1 MTVHR
6 ARHFAVGAVISA
18 AIFVSQLGPVAAA
31 NPRPSASPHER
42 GAGQSADALLV
53 RLKPG
58 VDPAAAASLF
68 ASSGATE
75 VGRLDQISTRVI
87 NGHGQAPAAL
97 QRRLL
102 DSPLVASV
110 EEDGTASVTLT
121 PTDPLWSNEWYAS
134 KVKAPAAWDT
144 TVGAGGP
151 VIAVLDTGIQ
161 FHHPDLDG
169 RVLAGWDFVNDDSN
183 PWDDNGHGTMVAG
196 VAAGAGMNDVGIA
209 GMCWRCKI
217 LPVKVAGSHGTLTW
231 SNAIAGILW
240 ATDHGADVINMSF
253 GSLSGSAALADA
265 VNYAESHGVV
275 VVAAAGNEGNTS
287 KFYPAAYPGVLS
299 VAATTNTDALYSF
312 STRGSWVTLA
322 APGCTWTTQRDST
335 WGSFCGT
342 SAAAPVVAGTAALYI
357 AAHPGAM
364 RSEVQYA
371 IRSTAVPLSVNVG
384 GGRVNAAAALTVSSS
399 ADASSSPSA
408 PAPPSGAKASA
419 GDASA
424 KVTWKAPASN
434 GGSAITGYTVTSTPG
449 GKTCST
455 NGALGCTVKG
465 LTNGTNYAFT
475 VRATNNLGTGLP
487 SDPSNIVK
495 PRAPDTTGPTTSAP
509 RAQFLA
515 NSTAG
520 AKVGVRLQWPSS
532 TDPSGVARYKLEMS
546 VNSGPWASITLPS
559 RTSTSV
565 DLQLKA
571 GNRYRFRLSAVDGLG
586 NVGAYAVTANSKLV
600 VSQETGQAVSFTGGW
615 KRTSLS
621 GAMAGYV
628 ERSSNTGAT
637 ATYVFTGSGV
647 AFVSTRAAG
656 RGIADIWLDGEKVA
670 TVDLFSKA
678 STPAFVAWSSGVL
691 TNTSHTVAVRVTG
704 KKNAS
709 STSDRVD
716 VDAFIG
722 WQ

>member
-1 MTVHR
+1 V
-6 ARHFAVGAVISA
+6 V
-18 AIFVSQLGPVAAA
+18 FVSQLAPVAAA
-31 NPRPSASPHER
+31 TPQPPVAPAER
-42 GAGQSADALLV
+42 GAGRSQGALLV

-58 VDPAAAASLF
+58 VDNAAAATLF
-68 ASSGATE
+68 ANSGASE
-75 VGRLDQISTRVI
+75 LGRLDQISTRVI
-87 NGHGQAPAAL
+87 DGHGQALAAL
-97 QRRLL
+97 QRHLL
-102 DSPLVASV
+102 DSPLVAAV
-110 EEDGTASVTLT
+110 EADGTAIVTLT

-169 RVLAGWDFVNDDSN
+169 RVLAGWDFVNNDSN

-196 VAAGAGMNDVGIA
+196 VAAGAGMNSVGIA
-209 GMCWRCKI
+209 GMCWRCRI

-231 SNAIAGILW
+231 SDAIAGILW

-265 VNYAESHGVV
+265 VNYAERHGVV
-275 VVAAAGNEGNTS
+275 VVAAAGNEGTTA
-287 KFYPAAYPGVLS
+287 KFYPAAYPGILS

-322 APGCTWTTQRDST
+322 APGCTWTSQRNST

-364 RSEVQYA
+364 RTEVQYA
-371 IRSTAVPLSVNVG
+371 IRSSAVPIAVNIG
-384 GGRVNAAAALTVSSS
+384 GGRVNAAAALAVSSS
-399 ADASSSPSA
+399 ADPISSPSA

-424 KVTWKAPASN
+424 KVSWKAPAFD
-434 GGSAITGYTVTSTPG
+434 GGSAITGYTATSTPG

-465 LTNGTNYAFT
+465 LVNGTKYSFT
-475 VRATNNLGTGLP
+475 VRATNSLGTGLP

-495 PRAPDTTGPTTSAP
+495 PVAPDTTGPTSSAP
-509 RAQFLA
+509 RVRFLA
-515 NSTAG
+515 KTTAG
-520 AKVGVRLQWPSS
+520 AKVSVRVQWPSAS
-532 TDPSGVARYKLEMS
+532 DPSGIARYSLDMS
-546 VNSGPWASITLPS
+546 VNSGPWASVALPTL
-559 RTSTSV
+559 RSTAV
-565 DLQLKA
+565 DLSLKA
-571 GNRYRFRLSAVDGLG
+571 GNHYRFRLSATDGVG
-586 NVGAYAVTANSKLV
+586 NVGAYAVTTNSKLM
-600 VSQETGQAVSFTGGW
+600 VSQETGQAVSYSGGW
-615 KRTSLS
+615 KHASVS
-621 GAMAGYV
+621 GALGGYV
-628 ERSSNTGAT
+628 NKSANTGA
-637 ATYVFTGSGV
+637 AASYVFTGSGV
-647 AFVSTRAAG
+647 AFVSTRALS
-656 RGIADIWLDGEKVA
+656 RGIADIWLDGKKVA
-670 TVDLFSKA
+670 TVDLYAKA
-678 STPAFVAWSSGVL
+678 SQPAYVAWSSGVL
-691 TNTSHTVAVRVTG
+691 TNTSHTVSVRVTG
-704 KKNAS
+704 TKNAS
-709 STSDRVD
+709 ATSKRVD